1 MQVTVNGAPEDL
13 PPGTNVNDV
22 VTSLGRGRAGI
33 AVALNDEV
41 VPRSR
46 WSTAELVDGDRVEIL
61 TAAQG
66 G

>member
-1 MQVTVNGAPEDL
+1 MRVNINGDADDVPDGTTVD
-13 PPGTNVNDV
+13 DV
-22 VTSLGRGRAGI
+22 VVHLGKGRRGI

-46 WSTAELVDGDRVEIL
+46 WTATRLTQDDRVEIL

>member
-1 MQVTVNGAPEDL
+1 MTIVLNGDATTVTLGATVGAMVD
-13 PPGTNVNDV
+13 G
-22 VTSLGRGRAGI
+22 LGKGRKGV

-46 WSTAELVDGDRVEIL
+46 WDATALRDHDRVEIL
-61 TAAQG
+61 TASQG